1 MNRQTDALRRFI
13 GGALPA
19 AAAPVRGHLVAVG
32 SGKGGTGTSLVTA
45 LLGLA
50 ASESGVRTLLV
61 DSDLEFGSLHRV
73 FGLEPASG
81 LAALA
86 RGDDVANVRVSVT
99 DGLDVL
105 PGGGADTGVTDLE
118 HRTVLRRA
126 AECYHEYDLVLVDA
140 GSRLDAALR
149 VVAAGAA
156 RLVVVAAPDP
166 IAAAASY
173 ALLKAVHFRHP
184 TVPMDVVMNREDGAS
199 ARRAADE
206 IAAACQ
212 KWLGRTVRCLAALPE
227 DGTLRAALGAGLSL
241 PDAASGSP
249 VAELLR
255 AMAPALLLHH
265 AGAGRPAVRSA

>member
-1 MNRQTDALRRFI
+1 VNRQTDALRRFI

-19 AAAPVRGHLVAVG
+19 AAAPVRGHLVAIG
-32 SGKGGTGTSLVTA
+32 AGKGGTGTSLVSA
-45 LLGLA
+45 LMALA
-50 ASESGVRTLLV
+50 AASTGVRTLLV

-73 FGLEPASG
+73 FGAAPTRG

-86 RGDDVANVRVSVT
+86 RGADAADVRLSLG
-99 DGLDVL
+99 DGLDLL

-126 AECYHEYDLVLVDA
+126 AECYGDYDLVLVDA

-149 VVAAGAA
+149 VVSAGAA

-173 ALLKAVHFRHP
+173 ALLKAVHLRHP
-184 TVPMDVVMNREDGAS
+184 TVPLDVVMNRGDGGA
-199 ARRAADE
+199 ARRAAE
-206 IAAACQ
+206 EVATACQ
-212 KWLGRTVRCLAALPE
+212 VWLGRTVRCLADLPE
-227 DGTLRAALGAGLSL
+227 DDSLRAALSAGLTL

-249 VAELLR
+249 VFDLLR
-255 AMAPALLLHH
+255 TMAPALLQHH